1 MDAAR
6 VGEPRWETGG
16 VSALEGIRREVA
28 EHPSNAWATEQGWE
42 PLFVASERSRVL
54 IVSQAPGR
62 RAQETGIPWND
73 PSGVRLRSWLGMTDA
88 EFYDPANLAILP
100 MDFYYPGKAASGDVP
115 PRTGFAELWHPRVR
129 EQLAD
134 VRLTILVGAYAQRH
148 YLGRRRERTLTDT
161 VRVAG
166 RYLPFYP
173 IVHPSPLT
181 QGWRIRNPWFEEE
194 TTPRLA
200 ELVREALA

>member
-1 MDAAR
+1 
-6 VGEPRWETGG
+6 
-16 VSALEGIRREVA
+16 
-28 EHPSNAWATEQGWE
+28 
-42 PLFVASERSRVL
+42 
-54 IVSQAPGR
+54 VSQAPGR

-73 PSGVRLRSWLGMTDA
+73 PSGVRLRSWLGMTGA

-115 PRTGFAELWHPRVR
+115 PRTGFAELWHPRIR

-166 RYLPFYP
+166 SYLPFYP